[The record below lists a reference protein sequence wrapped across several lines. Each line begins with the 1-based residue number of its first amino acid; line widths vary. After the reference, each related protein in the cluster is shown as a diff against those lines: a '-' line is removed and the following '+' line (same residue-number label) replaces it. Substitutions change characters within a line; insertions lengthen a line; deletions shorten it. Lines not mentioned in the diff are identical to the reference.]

1 MTETPPPS
9 SVPAGQAFD
18 AALSRGRAAIAD
30 PLPVLPKIDPTKAPA
45 RAVAE
50 VRGLLSA
57 RFAHAV
63 PAARAREQ
71 HQSTVR
77 ALDRLE
83 RRFYWQRLRAEFAN
97 FVITYRFAILGLL
110 IAAILT
116 VLAILY
122 REAILAFVGG
132 LRSAP
137 VLPAS
142 SPVQPSMTTPLPS
155 APGTTVPGG
164 ATP

>member
-1 MTETPPPS
+1 MTEVPASQP
-9 SVPAGQAFD
+9 VPAGQAFD

-30 PLPVLPKIDPTKAPA
+30 PLPVLPKIDPAKAPA

-63 PAARAREQ
+63 PAARAREL

-83 RRFYWQRLRAEFAN
+83 RRFYWQRLRVEFAD

-110 IAAILT
+110 VAAILA

-137 VLPAS
+137 VLPAP